1 MTNKKKQMARWQ
13 RLAIG
18 MQLYAL
24 IFVIG
29 LCTERTDWKA
39 TIAALLVATSM
50 GLCLA
55 GWLDLSD
62 NDARK

>member
-1 MTNKKKQMARWQ
+1 MASKKKMVRWQ

-18 MQLYAL
+18 TQVYAL

-39 TIAALLVATSM
+39 TLAALLIATSM

-55 GWLDLSD
+55 GWLDLD
-62 NDARK
+62 GDDVRK